1 MSTIMTTTARAS
13 VRAEER
19 REIRVAVHAADPL
32 VRAGLR
38 SALGS
43 GPGIT
48 LREDPETADVL
59 VAVAGTEPH
68 RIPAGAAR
76 LVLVADQPKQ
86 ADLWAAVE
94 RGLAVVVARAEATP
108 ARLQRAVADAH
119 AGRGDLPADQL
130 GSLLRGISRLHKE
143 VLEPRDITLSGLSPR
158 ETEVLRLLADGY
170 DTGEIAKRVAYSD
183 RTVKNI
189 LHGMLSR
196 FGLRNR
202 THVVAYALREGLI

>member
-1 MSTIMTTTARAS
+1 MSTIMTTPVRPVART
-13 VRAEER
+13 EGR
-19 REIRVAVHAADPL
+19 REILVAVHADDPL

-38 SALGS
+38 SALGD

-48 LREDPETADVL
+48 LRDDPAQADVL
-59 VAVAGTEPH
+59 VAVAGDEPR
-68 RIPAGAAR
+68 RIPAGSTR
-76 LVLVADQPKQ
+76 LVLVADQPNQ
-86 ADLWAAVE
+86 AELWAAVE
-94 RGLAVVVARAEATP
+94 RGLAVVVARSEATP
-108 ARLQRAVADAH
+108 GRLLRAVADAH

-143 VLEPRDITLSGLSPR
+143 VLQPRELTLSGLSPR
-158 ETEVLRLLADGY
+158 ETEVLRLLADGF
-170 DTGEIAKRVAYSD
+170 DTGEIARRVAYSD

-189 LHGMLSR
+189 LHGLLSR

>member
-1 MSTIMTTTARAS
+1 MTTS
-13 VRAEER
+13 VRAGVRTEER
-19 REIRVAVHAADPL
+19 REIRVAVYADDPL

-38 SALGS
+38 SALGT
-43 GPGIT
+43 GPGIV
-48 LREDPETADVL
+48 LRDDPATAEVL
-59 VAVAGTEPH
+59 VAVAGAEPH
-68 RIPAGAAR
+68 RIPVGPAR

-86 ADLWAAVE
+86 AELWAAVE
-94 RGLAVVVARAEATP
+94 RGLAVVVTRSEATP
-108 ARLQRAVADAH
+108 ARLLRAVADAH

-143 VLEPRDITLSGLSPR
+143 VLEPREITLSGLSPR
-158 ETEVLRLLADGY
+158 ETEVLRLLADGF
-170 DTGEIAKRVAYSD
+170 DTGEIARRVAYSD

-189 LHGMLSR
+189 LHGLLSR

>member
-1 MSTIMTTTARAS
+1 MTTTARAS

>member
-1 MSTIMTTTARAS
+1 MSTTMTTPVRPMARTQ
-13 VRAEER
+13 ER
-19 REIRVAVHAADPL
+19 GEIRVAVHAGDPL

-38 SALGS
+38 SALGD
-43 GPGIT
+43 GPGII
-48 LREDPETADVL
+48 LRDDPEQADVL

-68 RIPAGAAR
+68 RIPAGPAR
-76 LVLVADQPKQ
+76 LVLVADQPNQ
-86 ADLWAAVE
+86 AELWAAVE
-94 RGLAVVVARAEATP
+94 RGLAVVVDRAEATP
-108 ARLQRAVADAH
+108 ARLRRAVTDAH

-143 VLEPRDITLSGLSPR
+143 VLEPRELTLSGLSPR
-158 ETEVLRLLADGY
+158 ETEVLRLLADGF
-170 DTGEIAKRVAYSD
+170 DTGEIARRVAYSD

-189 LHGMLSR
+189 LHGLLSR

>member
-1 MSTIMTTTARAS
+1 MSTTMTTPVRPMARTQ
-13 VRAEER
+13 ER
-19 REIRVAVHAADPL
+19 GEIRVAVHAGDPL

-38 SALGS
+38 SALGD

-48 LREDPETADVL
+48 LRDDPEQADVL
-59 VAVAGTEPH
+59 VAVAGSEPH
-68 RIPAGAAR
+68 RIPAGSAR
-76 LVLVADQPKQ
+76 LVLVADQPNQ
-86 ADLWAAVE
+86 AELWAAVE

-108 ARLQRAVADAH
+108 GRLRRAVADAH

-143 VLEPRDITLSGLSPR
+143 VLEPRELTLSGLSPR
-158 ETEVLRLLADGY
+158 ETEVLRLLAEGF
-170 DTGEIAKRVAYSD
+170 DTGEIARRVAYSD

-189 LHGMLSR
+189 LHGLLSR

>member
-1 MSTIMTTTARAS
+1 MSTTMTTP
-13 VRAEER
+13 VRPMLRTQER
-19 REIRVAVHAADPL
+19 GEIRVAVHAGDPL

-38 SALGS
+38 SALGD

-48 LREDPETADVL
+48 LRDDPEQADVL
-59 VAVAGTEPH
+59 VAVAGNEPH
-68 RIPAGAAR
+68 RIPAGPAR
-76 LVLVADQPKQ
+76 LVLVADQPNQ
-86 ADLWAAVE
+86 AELWAAVE

-108 ARLQRAVADAH
+108 ARLRRAVADAH

-143 VLEPRDITLSGLSPR
+143 VLEPRELTLSGLSPR
-158 ETEVLRLLADGY
+158 ETEVLRLLAEGF
-170 DTGEIAKRVAYSD
+170 DTGEIARRVAYSD

-189 LHGMLSR
+189 LHGLLSR

>member
-1 MSTIMTTTARAS
+1 MSTTMTTP
-13 VRAEER
+13 VRPIVRTEER
-19 REIRVAVHAADPL
+19 REIRVAVHAGDPL

-38 SALGS
+38 SALGA
-43 GPGIT
+43 GPGIS
-48 LREDPETADVL
+48 LRDDPEKADVL
-59 VAVAGTEPH
+59 VAVAGNEPH

-76 LVLVADQPKQ
+76 LVLVADQPNQ
-86 ADLWAAVE
+86 TELWAAVE
-94 RGLAVVVARAEATP
+94 RGLAVVVARSEATP
-108 ARLQRAVADAH
+108 GRLLRAVADAH

-143 VLEPRDITLSGLSPR
+143 VLEPRELTLSGLSPR
-158 ETEVLRLLADGY
+158 ETEVLRLLAEGF
-170 DTGEIAKRVAYSD
+170 DTGEIARRVAYSD

-189 LHGMLSR
+189 LHGLLSR